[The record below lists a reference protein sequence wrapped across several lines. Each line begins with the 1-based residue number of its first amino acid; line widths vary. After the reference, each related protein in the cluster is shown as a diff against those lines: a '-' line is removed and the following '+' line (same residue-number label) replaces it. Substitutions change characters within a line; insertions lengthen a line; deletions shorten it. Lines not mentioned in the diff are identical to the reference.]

1 MRNNYCKKRMLMK
14 LCVALFFA
22 SIIMMPIII
31 ENRALAQE
39 DGVAFK
45 GKARIF
51 SIQIDPVKQYI
62 LLVEMIPPTKGREKD
77 INVFIDK
84 NTVNGLT
91 GKKIAIKDL
100 KAGMAAVIEGTK
112 FVEQNGNKKIII
124 IMATRITPLVE

>member
-1 MRNNYCKKRMLMK
+1 MRNNLFKQIMLVK

-22 SIIMMPIII
+22 SIIMVPLVR
-31 ENRALAQE
+31 NGAQAQ

-45 GKARIF
+45 GKARIY
-51 SIQIDPVKQYI
+51 SIQIDPAKQYI
-62 LLVEMIPPTKGREKD
+62 LLVEMIPATKKREKN

-100 KAGMAAVIEGTK
+100 RAGMAVVIEGTK
-112 FVEQNGNKKIII
+112 FVEQSGNQKKIII
-124 IMATRITPLVE
+124 TATRITPLVE